1 MASNQKPS
9 SYHTT
14 TPTLGSSESDSVIKV
29 GTKQKHQQ
37 FKKANKL
44 KSDADHSK
52 KSKMKLSKKAQQV
65 KTIATIP
72 QNTLILD
79 KSKSSSVLLEEVEDD
94 SDVPSQTLSSSSDSE
109 VNARNNKQKGNQKA
123 CQRAKEKAQAVQK
136 KVLVLREKAGSDT
149 DDDLAGSI
157 KAPNV
162 NTGMKDGTITTAF
175 QQDGYQTT
183 PTTVHDVELGTKEGI
198 TDLIQ
203 LFRFK
208 WGKVF

>member
-1 MASNQKPS
+1 MAKMASNQKPS

-37 FKKANKL
+37 FKKADKL
-44 KSDADHSK
+44 KNDADHSK
-52 KSKMKLSKKAQQV
+52 KSKMKLSQQV

-109 VNARNNKQKGNQKA
+109 VNARNNKQNV
-123 CQRAKEKAQAVQK
+123 RAM
-136 KVLVLREKAGSDT
+136 LRREHQTNINTDNSD
-149 DDDLAGSI
+149 
-157 KAPNV
+157 
-162 NTGMKDGTITTAF
+162 
-175 QQDGYQTT
+175 
-183 PTTVHDVELGTKEGI
+183 
-198 TDLIQ
+198 
-203 LFRFK
+203 
-208 WGKVF
+208 